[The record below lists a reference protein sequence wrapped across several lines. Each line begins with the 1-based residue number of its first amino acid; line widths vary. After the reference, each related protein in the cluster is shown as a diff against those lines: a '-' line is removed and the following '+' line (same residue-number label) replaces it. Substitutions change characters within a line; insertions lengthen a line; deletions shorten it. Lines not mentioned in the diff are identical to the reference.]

1 MIAPER
7 IDGKPAPDAARPE
20 PARTRSRRIA
30 DTLERLRADV
40 DLWVASANDVG
51 EAYLVPLSFH
61 WDGSKLTIAT
71 PRRSVTGRNLIRA
84 GWARVALGQTRD
96 VVILEGP
103 VEAVAL
109 GTDPELEEAH
119 AAAAGFD
126 PRELAEEYVY
136 LRITPHEVQAWREAN
151 ELEGRL
157 LMRGGTWLERGS

>member
-1 MIAPER
+1 MIDPER
-7 IDGKPAPDAARPE
+7 GDREPAPDEARPE
-20 PARTRSRRIA
+20 PARTRARRVA
-30 DTLERLRADV
+30 DTLERLRSDV

-61 WDGSKLTIAT
+61 WDGSRLTIAT
-71 PRRSVTGRNLIRA
+71 PRRSVTASNLMRA
-84 GWARVALGQTRD
+84 GWARVALGETRD
-96 VVILEGP
+96 VVIVEGP

-119 AAAAGFD
+119 AAATGFD

-136 LRITPHEVQAWREAN
+136 LRITPHEIQAWREAN

>member
-1 MIAPER
+1 M
-7 IDGKPAPDAARPE
+7 GPE

-30 DTLERLRADV
+30 DTLERLRSDV
-40 DLWVASANDVG
+40 DLWVASSSETG
-51 EAYLVPLSFH
+51 EAYLVPLSFQ

-71 PRRSVTGRNLIRA
+71 PRRSVTARNLMRA
-84 GWARVALGQTRD
+84 EWARVALGETRD
-96 VVILEGP
+96 VVIVEGP
-103 VEAVAL
+103 VESVAL
-109 GTDPELEEAH
+109 GTDPDLEAAH

-151 ELEGRL
+151 ELEGRF